1 MALLAGLL
9 YPATA
14 ASAKPLSPSVSAA
27 AARSA
32 IVLGA
37 PGGTIPVPPDAYRAT
52 EGQLGRHLAAI
63 RMYARWDTPFPDAT
77 SIWARDNGRRVLLSV
92 KAGTRAGR
100 PVLYRDIAAAT
111 PGTAIY
117 GDISRWAQ
125 SLHTFSAPIL
135 FTFNH
140 EPEGAGSVQSGT
152 AAEYV
157 AAWRRIVAVF
167 EKSGVTNV
175 SYMFIGTGNGFNPKI
190 ARPVLPYYPGDV
202 VDAIGAD
209 AYNWYTCRVT
219 PSNLVAVAR
228 GLARA
233 AVPVRPGPPDEG
245 LVGGRVRQRR
255 GPRGARPQGAVGR
268 GHAGAVRQAGILLLR
283 RRPHLVRG
291 RPRLPVPLPDRQL
304 AHRAAGVPGTG
315 PSPVLQ
321 RNERSLSE
329 RAVGPETAPRPHPSR
344 VRPRA
349 LRAGQLSSLE

>member
-1 MALLAGLL
+1 VALLAGLL

-125 SLHTFSAPIL
+125 SLHTFSAPIF

-190 ARPVLPYYPGDV
+190 ARPVLPYYPGDDV

-219 PSNLVAVAR
+219 PSNPWRSLADLLEPLR
-228 GLARA
+228 QFGLAHPTKDLWVA
-233 AVPVRPGPPDEG
+233 EFASAEDPAVPGRKAQWVADTQALFAKPGYSSF
-245 LVGGRVRQRR
+245 
-255 GPRGARPQGAVGR
+255 
-268 GHAGAVRQAGILLLR
+268 
-283 RRPHLVRG
+283 
-291 RPRLPVPLPDRQL
+291 
-304 AHRAAGVPGTG
+304 AGVLIWYGVVPDSQCRFRIDS
-315 PSPVLQ
+315 SP
-321 RNERSLSE
+321 
-329 RAVGPETAPRPHPSR
+329 TALLAY
-344 VRPRA
+344 RA
-349 LRAGQLSSLE
+349 LAQAQYYSGTSAALASAR